1 MKKLFK
7 QKLSILLLF
16 FSMFMFL
23 LPVNASAKVNE
34 SRIYGS
40 DRIETA
46 IKISEQGW
54 KSGSDYVFIAY
65 GYDFADAL
73 SVTPLA
79 KKYNSPIILSNKN
92 GLTENAIKE
101 LQRLKPKKA
110 FILGGERALSANV
123 EAQIKKCSIT
133 ETERIYGSTRYET
146 ALKVSEKLGTS
157 DTIFISNGLSYADA
171 LSVATI
177 AAQKESPILYTEK
190 NNIPSKVT
198 EYIKKVNIS
207 KAYFV
212 GGTNVIDNTVVT
224 GIKNSERIAG
234 NDRYLTNKEVLS
246 KFINYIS
253 YENVY
258 FVRGND
264 FADALS
270 ISPIAGLKKAPI
282 ILTNNN
288 LNSDVEKIINSNI
301 TSTSKLTII
310 GGEKVVPS
318 SILDKIDSNF
328 SQTKL
333 SKDNETFGNVET
345 IKEVRGDILVTGNNV
360 TINNVKLNGNLI
372 LDPGEKGTVNI
383 KGTTCKNVIVK
394 SGDVN
399 SINLTNVKSDNLVV
413 ESKSNVAVKL
423 FEDSTIKNTEVKS
436 NAILKNTKGDF
447 GALKVTGTKESNYNI
462 ELEGRFDK
470 EVLVNCSSNIKCDD
484 VKNIKIDSKESNSK
498 VTLKGK
504 VTDINI
510 INCSNTTLDGSIS
523 NVKIENSSQLTI
535 DKNATVKKIQA
546 LDKSKITIKNGAKV
560 NLIEKNKNVTIS
572 GNADKI
578 VENNSDNGSGGSS
591 SSEKPKN
598 DEFKLIISNDGNEI
612 LNKNLKVDSKKTAME
627 YLKENA
633 DIKTNNGF
641 INEINKIKSKPLKKL
656 SESERKQGYL
666 GADWFIYLN
675 GKKTPVGANDVFV
688 KSGDKLELEYRFWDW
703 HDLVAPGDP
712 MELLVDGINKNVKEN
727 EDINIVV
734 TCVNRPVYGATIKV
748 DDKEVST
755 TNIDGEAT
763 IKISSAGKHTISVLK
778 EGVKVENQITVSS
791 NNQGGGTTEP
801 PKDGDDKDDG
811 INETDK
817 EIQLSKDNV
826 KFGDESK
833 IKEVNKDIVV
843 KGNNIEIRN
852 IKLNGN
858 LILDPGE
865 KGTVNIKGTTCKNV
879 IVKSGDVNSINLTNV
894 KSDNLTV
901 ESKSNVSVKL
911 FEDSKIKGTEI
922 KSNAILK
929 NTKGD
934 FGAVKITGSKD
945 SNYDIAFEGTFD
957 KEILVNCPSKI
968 KCEDVKNIK
977 IGSKEKDSE
986 KISKVI
992 LNGKID
998 TLKVRNCS
1006 DTVLYG
1012 TIAKVKVE
1020 NSSQLKIE
1028 KTAVVENIEAIE
1040 KSKVNIEDG
1049 AKVNLVEKHNDVIL
1063 EGKPNEVTE
1072 LKFTFVIKNEG
1083 KEIFNKTL
1091 ELDTDKSALQYLRE
1105 NADSFNQDST
1115 GLICEINGIKN
1126 KNIKELTS
1134 EQLEKGIFGMDW
1146 FIYLNGNKTP
1156 VGAPAV
1162 FMKNREVLS
1171 FEFREWNWC
1180 DLYSDDYKGKP
1191 ELIMEMYGGNNATE
1205 VKSDQNFML
1214 VISCVNKP
1222 VYGAKIKIDGK
1233 EVESKTDRD
1242 GVVENLSI
1250 HELGT
1255 HTITAEQ
1262 YGASVSKEITVMDPS
1277 VIGSSK
1283 NDKYSVVV
1291 KNIKED
1297 NIEITLEDINKNSN
1311 SIATIKIM
1319 DRRGDPVYLD
1329 QDSIKNGK
1337 CKFNTVLGKG
1347 KFIVCCNVDG
1357 ILIDFRINIK

>member
-46 IKISEQGW
+46 IKISEQCW

-110 FILGGERALSANV
+110 FILGGEKALSANV

-198 EYIKKVNIS
+198 EYIKKANIS

-383 KGTTCKNVIVK
+383 KKTTCKNVIVK

-447 GALKVTGTKESNYNI
+447 GTLKVTGTKESNYNI
-462 ELEGRFDK
+462 ELEGKFDK

-498 VTLKGK
+498 VILKGK
-504 VTDINI
+504 VTDVNI
-510 INCSNTTLDGSIS
+510 INCSNTTLDGTIS

-535 DKNATVKKIQA
+535 DKNATVKKIEA

-560 NLIEKNKNVTIS
+560 KLVEKDKNATIS

-578 VENNSDNGSGGSS
+578 VENNSNNSSDGSGGNDNSTV
-591 SSEKPKN
+591 EKPKK
-598 DEFKLIISNDGNEI
+598 DEFIFIISENGKT
-612 LNKNLKVDSKKTAME
+612 LKTKNLKVENKKSAMT

-633 DIKTNNGF
+633 DAKDNQGF
-641 INEINKIKSKPLKKL
+641 IYEIDGLRNTPMTELTDKEVEKGI
-656 SESERKQGYL
+656 L
-666 GADWFIYLN
+666 GKDWFVYLN
-675 GKKTPVGANDVFV
+675 GSKTPVGANGVFIN
-688 KSGDKLELEYRFWDW
+688 SGDKLVFDYRSWDW
-703 HDLVAPGDP
+703 HDLVDP
-712 MELLVDGINKNVKEN
+712 DYDGKMPLAIAFSGVRRGKVEADKEFT
-727 EDINIVV
+727 ILA
-734 TCVNRPVYGATIKV
+734 TCVYQKVYGATIKV
-748 DDKEVST
+748 DGKEVGKT
-755 TNIDGEAT
+755 GRDGF
-763 IKISSAGKHTISVLK
+763 IKTSISEVGKHKITIEK
-778 EGVKVENQITVSS
+778 N
-791 NNQGGGTTEP
+791 
-801 PKDGDDKDDG
+801 DG
-811 INETDK
+811 IAEK
-817 EIQLSKDNV
+817 EI
-826 KFGDESK
+826 
-833 IKEVNKDIVV
+833 EV
-843 KGNNIEIRN
+843 
-852 IKLNGN
+852 
-858 LILDPGE
+858 
-865 KGTVNIKGTTCKNV
+865 TS
-879 IVKSGDVNSINLTNV
+879 KSGSGD
-894 KSDNLTV
+894 SD
-901 ESKSNVSVKL
+901 
-911 FEDSKIKGTEI
+911 G
-922 KSNAILK
+922 
-929 NTKGD
+929 
-934 FGAVKITGSKD
+934 
-945 SNYDIAFEGTFD
+945 
-957 KEILVNCPSKI
+957 
-968 KCEDVKNIK
+968 
-977 IGSKEKDSE
+977 SE
-986 KISKVI
+986 KPKEENFTLVISE
-992 LNGKID
+992 NGKTLKTK
-998 TLKVRNCS
+998 TLKV
-1006 DTVLYG
+1006 
-1012 TIAKVKVE
+1012 
-1020 NSSQLKIE
+1020 
-1028 KTAVVENIEAIE
+1028 
-1040 KSKVNIEDG
+1040 ED
-1049 AKVNLVEKHNDVIL
+1049 K
-1063 EGKPNEVTE
+1063 
-1072 LKFTFVIKNEG
+1072 
-1083 KEIFNKTL
+1083 
-1091 ELDTDKSALQYLRE
+1091 KSALQYLQE
-1105 NADSFNQDST
+1105 ISDAKDNQGFIYEVD
-1115 GLICEINGIKN
+1115 GLINMPMN
-1126 KNIKELTS
+1126 KLTD
-1134 EQLEKGIFGMDW
+1134 EEVEKGILGKDW
-1146 FIYLNGNKTP
+1146 FIYLNGSKTP
-1156 VGAPAV
+1156 VGGNGV
-1162 FMKNREVLS
+1162 FVKPGDKLVFDYRSWDWHDLVDPDYDGKMPLTIAFSGVRRGKVEADK
-1171 FEFREWNWC
+1171 EFTI
-1180 DLYSDDYKGKP
+1180 L
-1191 ELIMEMYGGNNATE
+1191 AT
-1205 VKSDQNFML
+1205 
-1214 VISCVNKP
+1214 CVYQK
-1222 VYGAKIKIDGK
+1222 VYGATIKVDGK
-1233 EVESKTDRD
+1233 EVGKTGRD
-1242 GVVENLSI
+1242 GFVKTSI
-1250 HELGT
+1250 SEVGNHKI
-1255 HTITAEQ
+1255 TIEKNDGIAE
-1262 YGASVSKEITVMDPS
+1262 KEIEVTS
-1277 VIGSSK
+1277 KSGSGGSDGSEK
-1283 NDKYSVVV
+1283 PKEEILFKKLVDDVELT
-1291 KNIKED
+1291 IKKLQ
-1297 NIEITLEDINKNSN
+1297 NNKITFNLEDKKSSN
-1311 SIATIKIM
+1311 IPVTIKIL
-1319 DRRGDPVYLD
+1319 DEKENLVYID
-1329 QDSIKNGK
+1329 QNSLEGGKGEFNTILKNGE
-1337 CKFNTVLGKG
+1337 FYGS
-1347 KFIVCCNVDG
+1347 CNIQG
-1357 ILIDFRINIK
+1357 ILINFKINIK